1 MKKELEVVLYIGIPA
16 SGKSTNAKEF
26 ISKNPNYVIVSR
38 DNFRYG
44 LMNKGL
50 CEPKVEDMITE
61 LVDYTILN
69 SLKHNL
75 NVIVDNTNLKAKH
88 IKHFIDLV
96 HERANVSFRQFDV
109 QVKTC
114 IERDNLRDRKVG
126 ESVINRMY
134 KDYVNLVDSFD
145 FQPVKLSRKKE
156 RVYLKQENHLEK
168 AIISDLDGT
177 LAINTSGRDF
187 MDEELVEL
195 DSLNEPV
202 ANIVKSYNGKVIIV
216 TGRTEKCRNETENWL
231 RMNNIKFDLLL
242 MRKENDFRK
251 DSIIKREIFDEHIRG
266 KYFIEYVSED
276 RDSVVKTWREI
287 GLLCLQVHDGNF

>member
-16 SGKSTNAKEF
+16 SGKSTYAKEF

-38 DNFRYG
+38 DNFRYS
-44 LMNKGL
+44 LMNKGF

-75 NVIVDNTNLKAKH
+75 NVIVDNTNLKVKH

-96 HERANVSFRQFDV
+96 HERANVSFRVFDV
-109 QVKTC
+109 PVKTC
-114 IERDNLRDRKVG
+114 LERDNLRERKVG
-126 ESVINRMY
+126 EDVINRMY
-134 KDYVNLVDSFD
+134 KDYVNLTDSFN

-156 RVYLKQENHLEK
+156 RIYLKQDSNLEK

-202 ANIVKSYNGKVIIV
+202 ANIVRNYNSKVIIV
-216 TGRTEKCRNETENWL
+216 TGRTEKCRKETENWL
-231 RMNNIKFDLLL
+231 KINNIKFDLLL

-251 DSIIKREIFDEHIRG
+251 DAIIKREIFDEYIRN
-266 KYFIEYVSED
+266 KYFIEYVTDD

-287 GLLCLQVHDGNF
+287 GLLCLQVYDGNF